1 MAIYSGFTHDNSCRN
16 LRILRV
22 HLVFLFLRIGAA
34 RTRGLTTVP
43 HIPRCPMFWDFMKQ
57 VMIEPGIKMYQ
68 CYCKL
73 YTPIIQLWFWPQEL
87 MAGFV
92 ACTDLKQLLLSN
104 LKNSAREKGSLTCS
118 FFWNVTE
125 KKKWQ
130 RDHIYIK
137 IPYSRFHQNMA
148 KPLSSQANHRFLPF
162 WTANK

>member
-57 VMIEPGIKMYQ
+57 VMIEPGIKMYR

-73 YTPIIQLWFWPQEL
+73 YTPLYSCDFDKNWWL
-87 MAGFV
+87 DFV
-92 ACTDLKQLLLSN
+92 AFTDLKPLLLSN
-104 LKNSAREKGSLTCS
+104 LKNSAREKGSLTRS

-125 KKKWQ
+125 KKKS
-130 RDHIYIK
+130 HPK
-137 IPYSRFHQNMA
+137 IQTVPLIFSVFHSLQNENS
-148 KPLSSQANHRFLPF
+148 LQ
-162 WTANK
+162 